1 MIKKRK
7 IITPKDDDCFKH
19 IFGKVGNEDITKE
32 FLNLII
38 DSEITEIDLSYNT
51 NENRK
56 NKKKKSIGLDV
67 KAKLNSN
74 IWCDIEIQVK
84 DYKDITQ
91 RSLYY
96 WSRIYS
102 SQLEKGD
109 RYKLLQKTILILI
122 TDYELEELKEVKKT
136 ISQWSIR
143 EKDEKNHKIV
153 LTPYLEFYIIEI
165 PKLKR
170 YKDLGEE
177 LTRWLKFIDNP
188 EVLEMGE
195 YKKSKTLEK
204 AKKEYEGFA
213 GRDAAF
219 WEAEAEL
226 RARADWNAE
235 LDLARSEGAEASQ
248 IEIAKKLLK
257 RKFSINDI
265 VEITG
270 LSKEEVENIKKELE

>member
-1 MIKKRK
+1 M
-7 IITPKDDDCFKH
+7 
-19 IFGKVGNEDITKE
+19 
-32 FLNLII
+32 
-38 DSEITEIDLSYNT
+38 
-51 NENRK
+51 
-56 NKKKKSIGLDV
+56 
-67 KAKLNSN
+67 
-74 IWCDIEIQVK
+74 
-84 DYKDITQ
+84 
-91 RSLYY
+91 
-96 WSRIYS
+96 
-102 SQLEKGD
+102 
-109 RYKLLQKTILILI
+109 
-122 TDYELEELKEVKKT
+122 
-136 ISQWSIR
+136 SQWSIR
-143 EKDEKNHKIV
+143 EKDEKNHRIV

-170 YKDLGEE
+170 YQDLGEE

-235 LDLARSEGAEASQ
+235 LDLARSEGEEKGAEASQ

-257 RKFSINDI
+257 KKFNIKDI
-265 VEITG
+265 AEITG
-270 LSKEEVENIKKELE
+270 LTEDEIEKLK

>member
-1 MIKKRK
+1 MI
-7 IITPKDDDCFKH
+7 
-19 IFGKVGNEDITKE
+19 
-32 FLNLII
+32 
-38 DSEITEIDLSYNT
+38 
-51 NENRK
+51 
-56 NKKKKSIGLDV
+56 
-67 KAKLNSN
+67 
-74 IWCDIEIQVK
+74 
-84 DYKDITQ
+84 
-91 RSLYY
+91 
-96 WSRIYS
+96 SRI
-102 SQLEKGD
+102 
-109 RYKLLQKTILILI
+109 IVW
-122 TDYELEELKEVKKT
+122 KEIKKT

-248 IEIAKKLLK
+248 IEIAKNLLK
-257 RKFSINDI
+257 EKVDI
-265 VEITG
+265 KIIISATG
-270 LSKEEVENIKKELE
+270 LSKEEIEELKKELE

>member
-1 MIKKRK
+1 M
-7 IITPKDDDCFKH
+7 
-19 IFGKVGNEDITKE
+19 
-32 FLNLII
+32 
-38 DSEITEIDLSYNT
+38 
-51 NENRK
+51 
-56 NKKKKSIGLDV
+56 
-67 KAKLNSN
+67 
-74 IWCDIEIQVK
+74 
-84 DYKDITQ
+84 
-91 RSLYY
+91 
-96 WSRIYS
+96 
-102 SQLEKGD
+102 
-109 RYKLLQKTILILI
+109 ILI
-122 TDYELEELKEVKKT
+122 TDYEIEELKEIKKT

-153 LTPYLEFYIIEI
+153 LTPYLEFYIIKI

-257 RKFSINDI
+257 KKFNIKDI
-265 VEITG
+265 AEITG
-270 LSKEEVENIKKELE
+270 LTEDEIEKLK